1 MAVRPLKTVPDPMAF
16 INGSSKPEPVTKPE
30 PVSLPEEVEEE
41 DTGKSKRFLVALDG
55 PLLARLDRER
65 KRRGGIGRS
74 TLLRMLAAEHLP
86 E

>member
-1 MAVRPLKTVPDPMAF
+1 MGVRPLKTVPDPMDF
-16 INGSSKPEPVTKPE
+16 INGTSKPE
-30 PVSLPEEVEEE
+30 PVSLPEVAEEVEE
-41 DTGKSKRFLVALDG
+41 DTGKGKRFLVALDG
-55 PLLARLDRER
+55 PLLARLDKER

>member
-1 MAVRPLKTVPDPMAF
+1 MAVRPLKTVPDPMDF
-16 INGSSKPEPVTKPE
+16 INGASKPKV
-30 PVSLPEEVEEE
+30 EE
-41 DTGKSKRFLVALDG
+41 DTGKGKRFLVALDG
-55 PLLARLDRER
+55 PLLARLDKER